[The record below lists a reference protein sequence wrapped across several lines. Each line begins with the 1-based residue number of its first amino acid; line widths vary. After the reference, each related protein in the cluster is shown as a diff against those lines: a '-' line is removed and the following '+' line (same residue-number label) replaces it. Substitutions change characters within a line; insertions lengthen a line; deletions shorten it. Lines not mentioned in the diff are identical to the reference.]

1 MAPQEHIPACPR
13 QDAGAAVRKQDRSL
27 RDWEDCTLAF
37 KLSALGDE
45 AAGPMADQCAALSA
59 LGLRHIEVRA
69 SGGRSLIDSD
79 PEVAEEAARAIT
91 AAGLRVS
98 AYASPLGKV
107 KIDSDLAE
115 HRRRFARAL
124 EVAARL
130 GTDGIR
136 IFTFYMPPGSWP
148 QHRDTDRCRMVV
160 PRLQDPILGVAWTL
174 RHEVLFYLLFG
185 MLLLNR
191 TAGRL
196 VLALWAALISW
207 NIAFFWVTGAPWF
220 QGLAGYLPF
229 RIFNIEFFFG
239 MGVALLVSRGPAW
252 RPRSLLVLGTLLFFT
267 NGMIVSFGPVV
278 PIEWPPR
285 QLTYALAAAM
295 ILYGLVGSER
305 AGTLKVPASLFAV
318 GTASYSIYLT
328 HLIAIM
334 ILQQVLLRIRPFVPL
349 TLDVSFVAI
358 AAIAIAGGVVFSRL
372 VEQPLLRLLRRR
384 PPAIPVPA

>member
-1 MAPQEHIPACPR
+1 MEKLKGVAAARGIAAALVVLVHASDMLSGPKYFGRLPFDGTFRFANSGVDFFFVLSGFIIYHIHR
-13 QDAGAAVRKQDRSL
+13 QDIGHPRRAGA
-27 RDWEDCTLAF
+27 
-37 KLSALGDE
+37 
-45 AAGPMADQCAALSA
+45 
-59 LGLRHIEVRA
+59 
-69 SGGRSLIDSD
+69 
-79 PEVAEEAARAIT
+79 
-91 AAGLRVS
+91 
-98 AYASPLGKV
+98 YAWK
-107 KIDSDLAE
+107 
-115 HRRRFARAL
+115 RFARIFPTYWVVLAGL
-124 EVAARL
+124 GVILIFSPEKDASITSPGNIVAS
-130 GTDGIR
+130 
-136 IFTFYMPPGSWP
+136 IFLL
-148 QHRDTDRCRMVV
+148 

-196 VLALWAALISW
+196 VLALWAALIGW